1 MKTYALQIVED
12 DSVFSDLLENHIQE
26 SYSNIKHI
34 GTASTIEKSLLL
46 FLKHKPDILLLDIQ
60 LGEQDSFAFLEKINI
75 ENTIII
81 FISSHA
87 NYAIDSIKFRPFG
100 YLLKPLDKSKLDLLL
115 HKAFLNVDI
124 TRDKQLMEGKLE
136 LVSKQ
141 TIEFI
146 PFKDIQ
152 YIEADGAYTDVYHSN
167 NQKSTVSYNL
177 SVLEQKLPS
186 TFFIRIHSKYI
197 VNKLKVQSIQKT
209 NGASLELFNGSVL
222 PVSRRR
228 MNDVLAQLR

>member
-34 GTASTIEKSLLL
+34 GTARTIEKSLLL

-115 HKAFLNVDI
+115 HKAFLNVDV

-136 LVSKQ
+136 LISKQ

-146 PFKDIQ
+146 
-152 YIEADGAYTDVYHSN
+152 
-167 NQKSTVSYNL
+167 
-177 SVLEQKLPS
+177 
-186 TFFIRIHSKYI
+186 
-197 VNKLKVQSIQKT
+197 
-209 NGASLELFNGSVL
+209 
-222 PVSRRR
+222 
-228 MNDVLAQLR
+228 